1 MYVALLLLA
10 VTLVVNALARALVW
24 RTERRAAR

>member
-1 MYVALLLLA
+1 MLLA

-24 RTERRAAR
+24 RVEGRGAR